1 MPMPVPNAS
10 PRMPCPPPPPA
21 PATTKRSSTNSS
33 TSGANGKYRTWSD
46 STTHA
51 VHEGL
56 TLRAEFVHESDPR
69 DTAWTIAA
77 YESPVGERLWH
88 ATATASTP
96 TDVVRTL
103 LDSLAS
109 GDAWGAGLD
118 TKVSEK
124 TLAKVTRPFADTGW
138 PQTSDGRCMNWTA
151 PDAGAAGLRFDAF
164 AAQHAN
170 GPLPTWTLWGGN
182 TPHQP
187 TWTIH
192 LSTHTPTAILQALTY
207 ELAHGESTR
216 ELPDPSPHQA
226 MPHATGTP
234 LPGQPVAP
242 PTPTATRI
250 R

>member
-1 MPMPVPNAS
+1 MTAAHTTTRPEADPEHAAPEAMPV
-10 PRMPCPPPPPA
+10 RPA
-21 PATTKRSSTNSS
+21 APGDHEALLNEFLDTQ
-33 TSGANGKYRTWSD
+33 GEWEKYRTWSD

-51 VHEGL
+51 VHEDL
-56 TLRAEFVHESDPR
+56 TLRAEFVHEADPR

-77 YESPVGERLWH
+77 YESPVGERIWH

-124 TLAKVTRPFADTGW
+124 TLAEATRPFADTGW

-182 TPHQP
+182 TPTSP
-187 TWTIH
+187 PGP
-192 LSTHTPTAILQALTY
+192 STSPHTPPPQ
-207 ELAHGESTR
+207 SCK
-216 ELPDPSPHQA
+216 PSPTNSHTAKAPANSQTRA
-226 MPHATGTP
+226 RTRPCLTP
-234 LPGQPVAP
+234 PEHPCRANRSRP
-242 PTPTATRI
+242 
-250 R
+250 